1 MKDIAGPLRLN
12 LAQFREL
19 EAFAEFGSELDAT
32 SLAQLERG
40 RRVVE
45 VLKQGQFEP
54 VPVAEQVVVIFAVT
68 AGYTDGIEVSQIAQ
82 FEVDL
87 VDHMRTRHSSL
98 LDEIAETGG
107 MDEEAVAAAIEAFAA
122 SWTSDGA

>member
-1 MKDIAGPLRLN
+1 
-12 LAQFREL
+12 
-19 EAFAEFGSELDAT
+19 
-32 SLAQLERG
+32 
-40 RRVVE
+40 

-107 MDEEAVAAAIEAFAA
+107 IDEEAVAAAIEAFAA